1 MRGINFRPKVDP
13 GKLLQIA
20 KKQHYADL
28 SGFIN
33 DAIEEKIRHIHE
45 DPRDH
50 KLISSIKKAVYEYN
64 GWTFSKPSLKE
75 AVKIKKKAEAM
86 RSRKGKSIPLS
97 DIIHK
102 LEKMSEDP
110 HDLTVIA
117 QRKNEKAM
125 HFEKTLKNL
134 RK

>member
-20 KKQHYADL
+20 KKQNYSDL

-64 GWTFSKPSLKE
+64 GWAFSKPSGKE
-75 AVKIKKKAEAM
+75 ALKIKKQAEAM
-86 RSRKGKSIPLS
+86 RSGKTKSILLS

-102 LEKMSEDP
+102 LEK
-110 HDLTVIA
+110 I
-117 QRKNEKAM
+117 
-125 HFEKTLKNL
+125 
-134 RK
+134 